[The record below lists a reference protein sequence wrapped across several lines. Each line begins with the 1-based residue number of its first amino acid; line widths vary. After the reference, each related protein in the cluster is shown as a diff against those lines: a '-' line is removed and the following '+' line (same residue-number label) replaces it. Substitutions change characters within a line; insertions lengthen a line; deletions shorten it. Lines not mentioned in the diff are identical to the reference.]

1 MHTHPSAPHTPAP
14 MPTCPSHT
22 HLPLTH
28 LFTHLPAP
36 HIPILTPTCSERWYG
51 LFDRLPPHLMNLLS
65 YLLPHPPAPHT
76 PTLLPAPT
84 STCSSHTYSH
94 THLLLTH
101 LLSYLLPHPP
111 APHTP
116 TPIPTCS
123 SHTHTLH
130 TTDIGLSVLWLTMF
144 VFGLMVQ
151 VAISQYSRHRRG
163 PVYRAFPEKPFK
175 RFRHWMQKG
184 KRRGHM
190 VATSIWKGERQPLLA
205 QINPRYSSGES
216 WSSSLP

>member
-101 LLSYLLPHPP
+101 PHS
-111 APHTP
+111 PH
-116 TPIPTCS
+116 
-123 SHTHTLH
+123 
-130 TTDIGLSVLWLTMF
+130 
-144 VFGLMVQ
+144 
-151 VAISQYSRHRRG
+151 YR
-163 PVYRAFPEKPFK
+163 YRALSIVAHHVCTWSDGTSGHLAVLKT
-175 RFRHWMQKG
+175 QKG
-184 KRRGHM
+184 SC
-190 VATSIWKGERQPLLA
+190 V
-205 QINPRYSSGES
+205 
-216 WSSSLP
+216 